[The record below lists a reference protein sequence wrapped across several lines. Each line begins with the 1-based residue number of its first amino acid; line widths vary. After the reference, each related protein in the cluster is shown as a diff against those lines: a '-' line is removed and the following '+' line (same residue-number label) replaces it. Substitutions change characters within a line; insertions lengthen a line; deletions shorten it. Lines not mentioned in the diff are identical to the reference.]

1 MSEHLLTELK
11 FSEIDLPQEVQKGLD
26 DAGFEYC
33 TSIQEKALPL
43 ALVGRDVAGQAQ
55 TGTGKTAAFLVA
67 LFSTLLRDPPSDN
80 RRPSQPLAI
89 VIAPTRE
96 LAIQIYND
104 ATTLGSHTG
113 LSIGVFYGGEGYV
126 SQRERLAAGIDVMI
140 GTPGRIIDYFKQRVF
155 DLKAIRVMV
164 LDEADRMFDLGFIR
178 DIRYLMRRM
187 PLPEKRLG
195 MLFSAT
201 LSYRVMELAYE
212 HMNNP
217 EMVRI
222 EPGQVTTARV
232 RQVIYYPSNDEKIP
246 LLLGLLKQHDPKRT
260 LVFVNTKRTAE
271 RVTAYLE
278 ENGYKT
284 ALLSGD
290 VPQRKRLALLKGFTT
305 GEYPLLVATDVAS
318 RGLHIPEVSHI
329 VNFDLPQSEEDYV
342 HRIGRTARAGADGD
356 AISFACEAYAFHL
369 PEIEAYIG
377 YKIPA
382 ESVSPDLLAEA
393 RVPPRR
399 RHAKRTGRRDGTP
412 PGRRRSSGN
421 RRRRPE
427 DTPVGSH

>member
-11 FSEIDLPQEVQKGLD
+11 FSDIDLPPEVQKGLD

-43 ALVGRDVAGQAQ
+43 TRAGRDVAGQAQ

-113 LSIGVFYGGEGYV
+113 LSIGVVYGGEGYV
-126 SQRERLAAGIDVMI
+126 SQRERLAAGIDVLI

-187 PLPEKRLG
+187 PLPEKRLS

-222 EPGQVTTARV
+222 EPDQVTTARV
-232 RQVIYYPSNDEKIP
+232 RQAIYYPSNDEKIP
-246 LLLGLLKQHDPKRT
+246 LLIGLLKQHDPKRT
-260 LVFVNTKRTAE
+260 MVFVNTKRTAE

-305 GEYPLLVATDVAS
+305 GEFPLLVATDVAS

-356 AISFACEAYAFHL
+356 AISFACEEYAFHL

-399 RHAKRTGRRDGTP
+399 RHPKRTGRRDSTP